1 MNHHHPI
8 DAHPS
13 TPFFL
18 SLQDEAF
25 ELGSQWAKLY
35 NHDSPSGQ
43 LIEQL
48 METSLLVNVVHNDFH
63 EPEAIFKPFFKAG
76 ADYLASKNKITA
88 AAINGH

>member
-1 MNHHHPI
+1 
-8 DAHPS
+8 
-13 TPFFL
+13 
-18 SLQDEAF
+18 
-25 ELGSQWAKLY
+25 
-35 NHDSPSGQ
+35 
-43 LIEQL
+43 